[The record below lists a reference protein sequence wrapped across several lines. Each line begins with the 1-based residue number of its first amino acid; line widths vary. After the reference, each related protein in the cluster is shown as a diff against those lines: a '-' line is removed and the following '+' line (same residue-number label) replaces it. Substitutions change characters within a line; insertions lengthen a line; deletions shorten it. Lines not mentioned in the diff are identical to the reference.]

1 MCKFLKKLSFSL
13 LGGAFILVSS
23 VGSIAYATEADNEAV
38 YPGGDIMDEKPQTA
52 WEQYLEMLE
61 DPAFSEEE
69 CQEFYDRMFTDSK
82 ERAKITF
89 KILAVPYCKQETN
102 YYCGPATAQQTVRFY
117 TNSIEESQDDIWKSV
132 GVEYSGTKGTSGDLL
147 KNYVNS
153 KQSTNTYA
161 LEYPSSASDMSQDIY
176 SDINRDVP
184 VILWVKVQKGG
195 NWLYSTSGGHFMN
208 ASGINT
214 GGSLIEVTDP
224 YIGWVEGHNFIAGK
238 YWVTAEEAYS
248 AITSRGMGYYK

>member
-1 MCKFLKKLSFSL
+1 
-13 LGGAFILVSS
+13 
-23 VGSIAYATEADNEAV
+23 
-38 YPGGDIMDEKPQTA
+38 
-52 WEQYLEMLE
+52 
-61 DPAFSEEE
+61 
-69 CQEFYDRMFTDSK
+69 
-82 ERAKITF
+82 
-89 KILAVPYCKQETN
+89 
-102 YYCGPATAQQTVRFY
+102 
-117 TNSIEESQDDIWKSV
+117 
-132 GVEYSGTKGTSGDLL
+132 
-147 KNYVNS
+147 
-153 KQSTNTYA
+153 
-161 LEYPSSASDMSQDIY
+161 MSQDIY

-248 AITSRGMGYYK
+248 ATTSRGMGYYK